1 MTYNHLVSE
10 INRAYL
16 EDADDPNVLIERLR
30 ECMTRRQL
38 AESLGVSMSTVER
51 WESGKVECKPA
62 YVPALRDLYYGTTQ
76 ETGGDFRDID
86 LFAGI
91 GGIRR
96 GFASVGGHAVFSSE
110 WNEFSTRTYRTNYGF
125 AETMAGDITQVDA
138 NDIPDFDVALAGFP
152 CQPFSLAGVSKKRS
166 LGRETGFRDKTQG
179 TLFFDV
185 ARIIAAK
192 RPAAFL
198 LENVKNLTSH
208 DRGRTFKIILDTL
221 RDELGYEVHW
231 KVIDGQHFV
240 PQHRERIYIVGF
252 RSKTDFTWDDLKF
265 PEHKPVLA
273 DILHRT
279 DGSEPYLPWDGDK
292 YFDFEHQRVREK
304 YTLTPRLWQYLQDY
318 RKKHEALGH
327 GFGYGLVTPDMV
339 SRTLS
344 ARYHKDGSE
353 ILVAQGDDRRPRRLT
368 PRECARLMGYPDDFR
383 IPVSD
388 TQAYRQFGNSVV
400 VPAVAEVAR
409 IMRPH
414 ILRVMQEEEL
424 GKLVDDAVNADTTIH
439 TIQKTRQLAIAG
451 AGHD

>member
-1 MTYNHLVSE
+1 MEMKWE
-10 INRAYL
+10 IPKNSI
-16 EDADDPNVLIERLR
+16 DDVDELITKLR
-30 ECMTRRQL
+30 ENMTRRQL
-38 AESLGVSMSTVER
+38 AESLGVSTSTVER
-51 WESGKVECKPA
+51 WETGKTPCKTA
-62 YVPALRDLYYGTTQ
+62 YLPALQALYYGTTH
-76 ETGGDFRDID
+76 ETGSDFRTID

-96 GFASVGGHAVFSSE
+96 GFASVGGHGVFACE
-110 WNEFSTRTYRTNYGF
+110 WNQFSARTYRTNYGF

-138 NDIPDFDVALAGFP
+138 DDIPDCDVVLAGFP

-192 RPAAFL
+192 KPAAFL

-208 DRGRTFKIILDTL
+208 DRGRTFKVILDTL
-221 RDELGYEVHW
+221 QNELGYEVHW
-231 KVIDGQHFV
+231 KVIDVQHFV

-252 RSKTDFTWDDLKF
+252 RSKTNFTWDDLKF
-265 PEHKPVLA
+265 PDQRVVLA

-279 DGSEPYLPWDGDK
+279 DGTEPYLPWDGDK
-292 YFDFEHQRVREK
+292 YFDFESNTVQDK

-318 RKKHEALGH
+318 KKKHEALGH

-353 ILVAQGDDRRPRRLT
+353 ILVAQEGKRPRRLT

-414 ILRVMQEEEL
+414 ILKVMAENYQDVLFGDNMGFIE
-424 GKLVDDAVNADTTIH
+424 D
-439 TIQKTRQLAIAG
+439 IQKVRDFAIAG
-451 AGHD
+451 AGEK

>member
-1 MTYNHLVSE
+1 MTDHSIGRDSHFTNSDS
-10 INRAYL
+10 ATT
-16 EDADDPNVLIERLR
+16 LIRKLR
-30 ECMTRRQL
+30 EVVTRRQL
-38 AESLGVSMSTVER
+38 AEALHVSTSTVER
-51 WESGKVECKPA
+51 WDSGKVECKPG
-62 YVPALRDLYYGTTQ
+62 YIPALRELYFGTTH
-76 ETGGDFRDID
+76 ESGKDFRVLD

-96 GFASVGGHAVFSSE
+96 GFAQHGGHAVFASE
-110 WNEFSTRTYRTNYGF
+110 WNEFSICTYRTNYGF
-125 AETMAGDITQVDA
+125 AENVAGDITKVDA
-138 NDIPDFDVALAGFP
+138 RDIPECDVILAGFP
-152 CQPFSLAGVSKKRS
+152 CQPFSVAGVSKKRS

-208 DRGRTFKIILDTL
+208 DHGRTFQVILDTL
-221 RDELGYEVHW
+221 QKELGYEVHW

-252 RSKTDFTWDDLKF
+252 RSKSDFTWDNLRF
-265 PEHKPVLA
+265 PERGPVLA

-279 DGSEPYLPWDGDK
+279 DGTEPYLPWDGCK
-292 YFDFEHQRVREK
+292 YFDHDNRRVQDK

-318 RKKHEALGH
+318 KAKHEALGH

-344 ARYHKDGSE
+344 ARYYKDGSE
-353 ILVAQGDDRRPRRLT
+353 ILVVQEGRRPRRLT
-368 PRECARLMGYPDDFR
+368 PRECARLMGYTDDFR

-409 IMRPH
+409 TMRPH
-414 ILRVMQEEEL
+414 ILEVMQKDGTSTEPN
-424 GKLVDDAVNADTTIH
+424 NAK
-439 TIQKTRQLAIAG
+439 KTGNAIRKARQLAVSG

>member
-1 MTYNHLVSE
+1 MSNSE
-10 INRAYL
+10 PQEID
-16 EDADDPNVLIERLR
+16 DANALIAKLR
-30 ECMTRRQL
+30 ESMTRRQL
-38 AESLGVSMSTVER
+38 AESLGLSTSTVER
-51 WESGKVECKPA
+51 WETGKVQPKPVS
-62 YVPALRDLYYGTTQ
+62 VPALKELYYGTTH
-76 ETGGDFRDID
+76 EDGTDFRTID

-96 GFASVGGHAVFSSE
+96 GFASAGGHAVFSSE
-110 WNEFSTRTYRTNYGF
+110 WNEFSARTYRTNYGF

-138 NDIPDFDVALAGFP
+138 NDIPDCDVVLAGFP

-208 DRGRTFKIILDTL
+208 DRGRTFKVILDAL
-221 RDELGYEVHW
+221 QNELGYEVHW
-231 KVIDGQHFV
+231 KVVDGQHFV

-252 RSKTDFTWDDLKF
+252 RSKTDFTWDDLKY
-265 PEHKPVLA
+265 PDHQPVLA
-273 DILHRT
+273 DILHKT
-279 DGSEPYLPWDGDK
+279 DGNEPYLPWDGEK
-292 YFDFEHQRVREK
+292 YFDFEHNKVQDK

-318 RKKHEALGH
+318 KKKHEALGH

-353 ILVAQGDDRRPRRLT
+353 ILVAQGDERPRRLT
-368 PRECARLMGYPDDFR
+368 PRECARLMGYPDELR

-400 VPAVAEVAR
+400 VPAIAEVAR

-414 ILRVMQEEEL
+414 ILKVMDEGDQDLILDDSE
-424 GKLVDDAVNADTTIH
+424 KSVDE
-439 TIQKTRQLAIAG
+439 IQKAREMAIAG
-451 AGHD
+451 AGED

>member
-1 MTYNHLVSE
+1 MSNATEPDNGIQSAGGLGE
-10 INRAYL
+10 AAR
-16 EDADDPNVLIERLR
+16 LIALLR
-30 ECMTRRQL
+30 GSMTRRQL
-38 AESLGVSMSTVER
+38 AESLQVSTSTVER
-51 WESGKVECKPA
+51 WESGKVECRPA
-62 YVPALRDLYYGTTQ
+62 YIPALRDLYFGTTH
-76 ETGGDFRDID
+76 EDGTDFRTID

-96 GFASVGGHAVFSSE
+96 GFASAGGHAVFSSE
-110 WNEFSTRTYRTNYGF
+110 WNEFSARTYRTNYGF

-138 NDIPDFDVALAGFP
+138 DAIPDCDVVLAGFP

-208 DRGRTFKIILDTL
+208 DKGRTFRVILDAL
-221 RDELGYEVHW
+221 QNELGYEVHW
-231 KVIDGQHFV
+231 KVVDGQHFV
-240 PQHRERIYIVGF
+240 PQHRERIYIAGF
-252 RSKTDFTWDDLKF
+252 RSHTDFTWDDLRF

-279 DGSEPYLPWDGDK
+279 DGTEPYLPWDGDK
-292 YFDFEHQRVREK
+292 YFDHEHNRVQEK

-318 RKKHEALGH
+318 KAKHEALGH

-353 ILVAQGDDRRPRRLT
+353 ILVAQEGDRPRRLT

-400 VPAVAEVAR
+400 VPAVAEIAR
-409 IMRPH
+409 IMKPH
-414 ILRVMQEEEL
+414 ILKVMREGEEPEPA
-424 GKLVDDAVNADTTIH
+424 AVAGHAGEAIL
-439 TIQKTRQLAIAG
+439 KARSLAVAG
-451 AGHD
+451 AGLD

>member
-1 MTYNHLVSE
+1 MTYNHPVSE

-208 DRGRTFKIILDTL
+208 DRGRTFKILLDTL
-221 RDELGYEVHW
+221 RHELGYEVHW

>member
-1 MTYNHLVSE
+1 MDYNSDTPAKAMDMV
-10 INRAYL
+10 
-16 EDADDPNVLIERLR
+16 RLLR
-30 ECMTRRQL
+30 GSMTRRQL
-38 AESLGVSMSTVER
+38 AESLGVSTSTVER
-51 WESGKVECKPA
+51 WETGKVECKAA
-62 YVPALRDLYYGTTQ
+62 YLPALKKLYYGTTH
-76 ETGGDFRDID
+76 ETGTDFRTLD

-96 GFASVGGHAVFSSE
+96 GFASAGGHAVFSSE

-125 AETMAGDITQVDA
+125 AEQMTGDITQVQVD
-138 NDIPDFDVALAGFP
+138 DIPDCDVVLAGFP
-152 CQPFSLAGVSKKRS
+152 CQPFSVAGVAKKRS

-192 RPAAFL
+192 QPAAFL

-208 DRGRTFKIILDTL
+208 DKGRTFKVILDTL
-221 RDELGYEVHW
+221 QNELGYEIHW
-231 KVIDGQHFV
+231 KVIDGQYFV

-252 RSKTDFTWDDLKF
+252 RSPTDFTWDDLKY
-265 PEHKPVLA
+265 PDHTPVLA

-279 DGSEPYLPWDGDK
+279 DGTEPFLPWDGNRF
-292 YFDFEHQRVREK
+292 FDFNHQRVGEK
-304 YTLTPRLWQYLQDY
+304 YTLTSHLWQYLQNY
-318 RKKHEALGH
+318 KAKHEAMGH

-353 ILVAQGDDRRPRRLT
+353 ILVAQKGDRPRRLT

-400 VPAVAEVAR
+400 VPVIAEIAR

-414 ILRVMQEEEL
+414 ILKVMESDMPSTP
-424 GKLVDDAVNADTTIH
+424 VAFSDDAVLEA
-439 TIQKTRQLAIAG
+439 RRRAISG
-451 AGHD
+451 ASHN

>member
-1 MTYNHLVSE
+1 MSNSE
-10 INRAYL
+10 PQEID
-16 EDADDPNVLIERLR
+16 DANALIAKLR
-30 ECMTRRQL
+30 ESMTRRQL
-38 AESLGVSMSTVER
+38 AESLGLSTSTVER
-51 WESGKVECKPA
+51 WETGKVQPKPVS
-62 YVPALRDLYYGTTQ
+62 VPALKELYYGTTH
-76 ETGGDFRDID
+76 EDGTDFRTID

-96 GFASVGGHAVFSSE
+96 GFASAGGHAVFSSE
-110 WNEFSTRTYRTNYGF
+110 WNEFSARTYRTNYGF

-138 NDIPDFDVALAGFP
+138 NDIPDCDVVLAGFP

-208 DRGRTFKIILDTL
+208 DRGRTFKVILDAL
-221 RDELGYEVHW
+221 QNELGYEVHW
-231 KVIDGQHFV
+231 KVVDGQHFV

-252 RSKTDFTWDDLKF
+252 RSKTDFTWDDLKY
-265 PEHKPVLA
+265 PDHQPVLA
-273 DILHRT
+273 DILHKT
-279 DGSEPYLPWDGDK
+279 DGTEPYLPWDGEK
-292 YFDFEHQRVREK
+292 YFGFEHNKVQDK

-318 RKKHEALGH
+318 KKKHEALGH

-353 ILVAQGDDRRPRRLT
+353 ILVAQGDERPRRLT
-368 PRECARLMGYPDDFR
+368 PRECARLMGYPDELR

-400 VPAVAEVAR
+400 VPAIAEVAR

-414 ILRVMQEEEL
+414 ILKVMAEGDQDLILDDSE
-424 GKLVDDAVNADTTIH
+424 KSVDE
-439 TIQKTRQLAIAG
+439 IQKAREMAIAG
-451 AGHD
+451 AGED

>member
-1 MTYNHLVSE
+1 MSNSE
-10 INRAYL
+10 PQEID
-16 EDADDPNVLIERLR
+16 DANALIAKLR
-30 ECMTRRQL
+30 ESMTRRQL
-38 AESLGVSMSTVER
+38 AESLGLSTSTVER
-51 WESGKVECKPA
+51 WETGKVQPKPVS
-62 YVPALRDLYYGTTQ
+62 VPALTELYYGTTH
-76 ETGGDFRDID
+76 EDGTDFRTID

-96 GFASVGGHAVFSSE
+96 GFASAGGHAVFSSE
-110 WNEFSTRTYRTNYGF
+110 WNEFSARTYRTNYGF

-138 NDIPDFDVALAGFP
+138 NDIPDCDVVLAGFP

-208 DRGRTFKIILDTL
+208 DRGRTFKVILDAL
-221 RDELGYEVHW
+221 QNELGYEVHW
-231 KVIDGQHFV
+231 KVVDGQHFV

-252 RSKTDFTWDDLKF
+252 RSKTDFTWDDLKY
-265 PEHKPVLA
+265 PDHQPVLA
-273 DILHRT
+273 DILHKT
-279 DGSEPYLPWDGDK
+279 DGTEPYLPWDGEK
-292 YFDFEHQRVREK
+292 YFDFEHNKVQDK

-318 RKKHEALGH
+318 KKKHEALGH

-353 ILVAQGDDRRPRRLT
+353 ILVAQGDERPRRLT
-368 PRECARLMGYPDDFR
+368 PRECARLMGYPDELR

-400 VPAVAEVAR
+400 VPAIAEVAR

-414 ILRVMQEEEL
+414 ILKVMAEGDQDLILDDSE
-424 GKLVDDAVNADTTIH
+424 KSVDE
-439 TIQKTRQLAIAG
+439 IQKAREMAIAG
-451 AGHD
+451 AGED

>member
-1 MTYNHLVSE
+1 MSNSE
-10 INRAYL
+10 PQEID
-16 EDADDPNVLIERLR
+16 DANALIAKLR
-30 ECMTRRQL
+30 EGMTRRQL
-38 AESLGVSMSTVER
+38 AESLGLSTSTVER
-51 WESGKVECKPA
+51 WETGKVQPKPVS
-62 YVPALRDLYYGTTQ
+62 VPALKELYYGTTH
-76 ETGGDFRDID
+76 EDGTDFRTID

-96 GFASVGGHAVFSSE
+96 GFASAGGHAVFSSE
-110 WNEFSTRTYRTNYGF
+110 WNEFSARTYRTNYGF

-138 NDIPDFDVALAGFP
+138 NDIPDCDVVLAGFP

-208 DRGRTFKIILDTL
+208 DRGRTFKVILDAL
-221 RDELGYEVHW
+221 QNELGYEVHW
-231 KVIDGQHFV
+231 KVVDGQHFV

-252 RSKTDFTWDDLKF
+252 RSKTDFTWDDLKY
-265 PEHKPVLA
+265 PDHQPVLA
-273 DILHRT
+273 DILHKT
-279 DGSEPYLPWDGDK
+279 DGTEPYLPWDGEK
-292 YFDFEHQRVREK
+292 YFDFEHNKVQDK

-318 RKKHEALGH
+318 KKKHEALGH

-353 ILVAQGDDRRPRRLT
+353 ILVAQGDERPRRLT
-368 PRECARLMGYPDDFR
+368 PRECARLMGYPDELR

-400 VPAVAEVAR
+400 VPAIAEVAR

-414 ILRVMQEEEL
+414 ILKVMAEGDQDLILDDSE
-424 GKLVDDAVNADTTIH
+424 KSVDE
-439 TIQKTRQLAIAG
+439 IQKAREMAIAG
-451 AGHD
+451 AGED

>member
-1 MTYNHLVSE
+1 MSNSE
-10 INRAYL
+10 PQEID
-16 EDADDPNVLIERLR
+16 DANALIAKLR
-30 ECMTRRQL
+30 ESMTRRQL
-38 AESLGVSMSTVER
+38 AESLGLSTSTVER
-51 WESGKVECKPA
+51 WETGKVQPKPVS
-62 YVPALRDLYYGTTQ
+62 VPALKELYYGTTH
-76 ETGGDFRDID
+76 EDGTDFRTID

-96 GFASVGGHAVFSSE
+96 GFASAGGHAVFSSE
-110 WNEFSTRTYRTNYGF
+110 WNEFSARTYRTNYGF

-138 NDIPDFDVALAGFP
+138 NDIPDCDVVLAGFP

-198 LENVKNLTSH
+198 LENVKNLTTH
-208 DRGRTFKIILDTL
+208 DRGRTFKVILDAL
-221 RDELGYEVHW
+221 QNELGYEVHW
-231 KVIDGQHFV
+231 KVVDGQHFV

-252 RSKTDFTWDDLKF
+252 RSKTDFTWDDLKY
-265 PEHKPVLA
+265 PDHQPVLA
-273 DILHRT
+273 DILHKT
-279 DGSEPYLPWDGDK
+279 DGTEPYLPWDGEK
-292 YFDFEHQRVREK
+292 YFDFEHNKVQDK

-318 RKKHEALGH
+318 KKKHEALGH

-353 ILVAQGDDRRPRRLT
+353 ILVAQGDERPRRLT
-368 PRECARLMGYPDDFR
+368 PRECARLMGYPDELR

-400 VPAVAEVAR
+400 VPAIAEVAR

-414 ILRVMQEEEL
+414 ILKVMAEGDQDLILDDSE
-424 GKLVDDAVNADTTIH
+424 KSVDE
-439 TIQKTRQLAIAG
+439 IQKAREMAIAG
-451 AGHD
+451 AGED

>member
-1 MTYNHLVSE
+1 MSNLEPQE
-10 INRAYL
+10 ID
-16 EDADDPNVLIERLR
+16 DANALIAKLR
-30 ECMTRRQL
+30 ESMTRRQL
-38 AESLGVSMSTVER
+38 AESLGLSTSTVER
-51 WESGKVECKPA
+51 WETGKVQPKPVS
-62 YVPALRDLYYGTTQ
+62 VPALKELYYGTTH
-76 ETGGDFRDID
+76 EDGTDFRTID

-96 GFASVGGHAVFSSE
+96 GFASAGGHAVFSSE
-110 WNEFSTRTYRTNYGF
+110 WNEFSARTYRTNYGF

-138 NDIPDFDVALAGFP
+138 NDIPDCDVVLAGFP

-208 DRGRTFKIILDTL
+208 DRGRTFKVILDAL
-221 RDELGYEVHW
+221 QNELGYEVHW
-231 KVIDGQHFV
+231 KVVDGQHFV

-252 RSKTDFTWDDLKF
+252 RSKTDFTWDDLKY
-265 PEHKPVLA
+265 PDHQPVLA
-273 DILHRT
+273 DILHKT
-279 DGSEPYLPWDGDK
+279 DGTEPYLPWDGEK
-292 YFDFEHQRVREK
+292 YFDFEHNKVQDK

-318 RKKHEALGH
+318 KKKHEALGH

-353 ILVAQGDDRRPRRLT
+353 ILVAQGDERPRRLT
-368 PRECARLMGYPDDFR
+368 PRECARLMGYPDELR

-400 VPAVAEVAR
+400 VPAIAEVAR

-414 ILRVMQEEEL
+414 ILKVMAEGDQDLILDDSE
-424 GKLVDDAVNADTTIH
+424 KSVDE
-439 TIQKTRQLAIAG
+439 IQKAREMAIAG
-451 AGHD
+451 AGED

>member
-1 MTYNHLVSE
+1 MSNSE
-10 INRAYL
+10 PQEID
-16 EDADDPNVLIERLR
+16 DANALIAKLR
-30 ECMTRRQL
+30 ESMTRRQL
-38 AESLGVSMSTVER
+38 AESLGPSTSTVER
-51 WESGKVECKPA
+51 WETGKVQPKPVS
-62 YVPALRDLYYGTTQ
+62 VPALKELYYGTTH
-76 ETGGDFRDID
+76 EDGTDFRTID

-96 GFASVGGHAVFSSE
+96 GFASAGGHAVFSSE
-110 WNEFSTRTYRTNYGF
+110 WNEFSARTYRTNYGF

-138 NDIPDFDVALAGFP
+138 NDIPDCDVVLAGFP

-208 DRGRTFKIILDTL
+208 DRGRTFKVILDAL
-221 RDELGYEVHW
+221 QNELGYEVHW
-231 KVIDGQHFV
+231 KVVDGQHFV

-252 RSKTDFTWDDLKF
+252 RSKTDFTWDDLKY
-265 PEHKPVLA
+265 PDHQPVLA
-273 DILHRT
+273 DILHKT
-279 DGSEPYLPWDGDK
+279 DGTEPYLPWDGEK
-292 YFDFEHQRVREK
+292 YFDFEHNKVQDK

-318 RKKHEALGH
+318 KKKHEALGH

-353 ILVAQGDDRRPRRLT
+353 ILVAQGDERPRRLT
-368 PRECARLMGYPDDFR
+368 PRECARLMGYPDELR

-400 VPAVAEVAR
+400 VPAIAEVAR

-414 ILRVMQEEEL
+414 ILKVMAEGDQDLILDDSE
-424 GKLVDDAVNADTTIH
+424 KSVDE
-439 TIQKTRQLAIAG
+439 IQKAREMAIAG
-451 AGHD
+451 AGED

>member
-1 MTYNHLVSE
+1 MSNSE
-10 INRAYL
+10 PQEID
-16 EDADDPNVLIERLR
+16 DANALIAKLR
-30 ECMTRRQL
+30 ESMTRRQL
-38 AESLGVSMSTVER
+38 AESLGLSTSTVER
-51 WESGKVECKPA
+51 WETGKVQPKPVS
-62 YVPALRDLYYGTTQ
+62 VPALKELYYGTTH
-76 ETGGDFRDID
+76 EDGTDFRTID

-96 GFASVGGHAVFSSE
+96 GFASAGGHAVFSSE
-110 WNEFSTRTYRTNYGF
+110 WNEFSARTYRTNYGF

-138 NDIPDFDVALAGFP
+138 NDIPDCDVVLAGFP

-208 DRGRTFKIILDTL
+208 DRGRTFKVILDAL
-221 RDELGYEVHW
+221 QNELGYEVHW
-231 KVIDGQHFV
+231 KVVDGQHFV

-252 RSKTDFTWDDLKF
+252 RSKTDFTWDDLKYLD
-265 PEHKPVLA
+265 HQPVLA
-273 DILHRT
+273 DILHKT
-279 DGSEPYLPWDGDK
+279 DGTEPYLPWDGEK
-292 YFDFEHQRVREK
+292 YFDFEHNKVQDK

-318 RKKHEALGH
+318 KKKHEALGH

-353 ILVAQGDDRRPRRLT
+353 ILVAQGDERPRRLT
-368 PRECARLMGYPDDFR
+368 PRECARLMGYPDELR

-400 VPAVAEVAR
+400 VPAIAEVAR

-414 ILRVMQEEEL
+414 ILKVMAEGDQDLILDDSE
-424 GKLVDDAVNADTTIH
+424 KSVDE
-439 TIQKTRQLAIAG
+439 IQKAREMAIAG
-451 AGHD
+451 AGED

>member
-1 MTYNHLVSE
+1 
-10 INRAYL
+10 
-16 EDADDPNVLIERLR
+16 
-30 ECMTRRQL
+30 
-38 AESLGVSMSTVER
+38 
-51 WESGKVECKPA
+51 
-62 YVPALRDLYYGTTQ
+62 
-76 ETGGDFRDID
+76 
-86 LFAGI
+86 
-91 GGIRR
+91 
-96 GFASVGGHAVFSSE
+96 
-110 WNEFSTRTYRTNYGF
+110 NYGF

-138 NDIPDFDVALAGFP
+138 NDIPDCDVVLAGFP

-208 DRGRTFKIILDTL
+208 DRGRTFKVILDAL
-221 RDELGYEVHW
+221 QNELGYEVHW
-231 KVIDGQHFV
+231 KVVDGQHFV

-252 RSKTDFTWDDLKF
+252 RSKTDFTWDDLRF
-265 PEHKPVLA
+265 PDHQPVLA
-273 DILHRT
+273 DILHKT
-279 DGSEPYLPWDGDK
+279 DGTEPYLPWDGDK
-292 YFDFEHQRVREK
+292 YFDFEHNKVQDK

-353 ILVAQGDDRRPRRLT
+353 ILVAQEGERPRRLT

-400 VPAVAEVAR
+400 VPAIAEVAR

-414 ILRVMQEEEL
+414 ILKVMAEGDQGVIL
-424 GKLVDDAVNADTTIH
+424 DDAEKSADE
-439 TIQKTRQLAIAG
+439 IQKARELAVAG
-451 AGHD
+451 AGEN

>member
-1 MTYNHLVSE
+1 MSNSE
-10 INRAYL
+10 PQEID
-16 EDADDPNVLIERLR
+16 DANALIAKLR
-30 ECMTRRQL
+30 ESMTRRQL
-38 AESLGVSMSTVER
+38 AESLGLSTSTVER
-51 WESGKVECKPA
+51 WETGKVQPKPVS
-62 YVPALRDLYYGTTQ
+62 VPALKELYYGTTH
-76 ETGGDFRDID
+76 EDGTDFRTID

-96 GFASVGGHAVFSSE
+96 GFASAGGHAVFSSE
-110 WNEFSTRTYRTNYGF
+110 WNEFSARTYRTNYGF

-138 NDIPDFDVALAGFP
+138 NDIPDCDVVLAGFP

-208 DRGRTFKIILDTL
+208 DRGRTFKVILDAL
-221 RDELGYEVHW
+221 QNELGYEVHW
-231 KVIDGQHFV
+231 KVVPGQHFV

-252 RSKTDFTWDDLKF
+252 RSKTDFTWDDLKY
-265 PEHKPVLA
+265 PDHQPVLA
-273 DILHRT
+273 DILHKT
-279 DGSEPYLPWDGDK
+279 DGTEPYLPWDGEK
-292 YFDFEHQRVREK
+292 YFDFEHNKVQDK

-318 RKKHEALGH
+318 KKKHEALGH

-353 ILVAQGDDRRPRRLT
+353 ILVAQGDERPRRLT
-368 PRECARLMGYPDDFR
+368 PRECARLMGYPDELR

-400 VPAVAEVAR
+400 VPAIAEVAR

-414 ILRVMQEEEL
+414 ILKVMAEGDQDLILDDSE
-424 GKLVDDAVNADTTIH
+424 KSVDE
-439 TIQKTRQLAIAG
+439 IQKAREMAIAG
-451 AGHD
+451 AGED

>member
-1 MTYNHLVSE
+1 MSNSE
-10 INRAYL
+10 PQEID
-16 EDADDPNVLIERLR
+16 DANALIAKLR
-30 ECMTRRQL
+30 ESMTRRQL
-38 AESLGVSMSTVER
+38 AESLGLSTSTVER
-51 WESGKVECKPA
+51 WETGKVQPKPVS
-62 YVPALRDLYYGTTQ
+62 VPALKELYYGTTH
-76 ETGGDFRDID
+76 EDGTDFRTID

-96 GFASVGGHAVFSSE
+96 GFASAGGHAVFSSE
-110 WNEFSTRTYRTNYGF
+110 WNEFSARTYRTNYGF

-138 NDIPDFDVALAGFP
+138 NDIPDCDVVLAGFP

-208 DRGRTFKIILDTL
+208 DRGRTFKVILDAL
-221 RDELGYEVHW
+221 QNELGYEVHW
-231 KVIDGQHFV
+231 KVVDGQHFV

-252 RSKTDFTWDDLKF
+252 RSKTDFTWDDLKY
-265 PEHKPVLA
+265 PDYQPVLA
-273 DILHRT
+273 DILHKT
-279 DGSEPYLPWDGDK
+279 DGTEPYLPWDGEK
-292 YFDFEHQRVREK
+292 YFDFEHNKVQDK

-318 RKKHEALGH
+318 KKKHEALGH

-353 ILVAQGDDRRPRRLT
+353 ILVAQGDERPRRLT
-368 PRECARLMGYPDDFR
+368 PRECARLMGYPDELR

-400 VPAVAEVAR
+400 VPAIAEVAR

-414 ILRVMQEEEL
+414 ILKVMAEGDQDLILDDSE
-424 GKLVDDAVNADTTIH
+424 KSVDE
-439 TIQKTRQLAIAG
+439 IQKAREMAIAG
-451 AGHD
+451 AGED

>member
-1 MTYNHLVSE
+1 MTYNHPVSE

-439 TIQKTRQLAIAG
+439 AIQKTRQLAIAG

>member
-1 MTYNHLVSE
+1 MSNSE
-10 INRAYL
+10 PQEID
-16 EDADDPNVLIERLR
+16 DANALIAKLR

-38 AESLGVSMSTVER
+38 AESLGLSTSTVER
-51 WESGKVECKPA
+51 WETGKVQPKPVS
-62 YVPALRDLYYGTTQ
+62 VPALKELYYGTTH
-76 ETGGDFRDID
+76 EDGTDFRTID

-96 GFASVGGHAVFSSE
+96 GFASAGGHAVFSSE
-110 WNEFSTRTYRTNYGF
+110 WNEFSARTYRTNYGF

-138 NDIPDFDVALAGFP
+138 NDIPDCDVVLAGFP

-208 DRGRTFKIILDTL
+208 DRGRTFKVILDAL
-221 RDELGYEVHW
+221 QNELGYEVHW
-231 KVIDGQHFV
+231 KVVDGQHFV

-252 RSKTDFTWDDLKF
+252 RSKTDFTWDDLKY
-265 PEHKPVLA
+265 PDHQPVLA
-273 DILHRT
+273 DILHKT
-279 DGSEPYLPWDGDK
+279 DGTEPYLPWDGEK
-292 YFDFEHQRVREK
+292 YFDFEHNKVQDK

-318 RKKHEALGH
+318 KKKHEALGH

-353 ILVAQGDDRRPRRLT
+353 ILVAQGDERPRRLT
-368 PRECARLMGYPDDFR
+368 PRECARLMGYPDELR

-400 VPAVAEVAR
+400 VPAIAEVAR

-414 ILRVMQEEEL
+414 ILKVMAEGDQDLILDDSE
-424 GKLVDDAVNADTTIH
+424 KSVDE
-439 TIQKTRQLAIAG
+439 IQKAREMAIAG
-451 AGHD
+451 AGED

>member
-1 MTYNHLVSE
+1 MDYQSDTSAKAMDMVKL
-10 INRAYL
+10 
-16 EDADDPNVLIERLR
+16 LR
-30 ECMTRRQL
+30 GSMTRRQL
-38 AESLGVSMSTVER
+38 AESLGVSTSTVER
-51 WESGKVECKPA
+51 WETGKVECKAA
-62 YVPALRDLYYGTTQ
+62 YLPALKKLYYGTTH
-76 ETGGDFRDID
+76 ETGTDFRTLD

-96 GFASVGGHAVFSSE
+96 GFASAGGHAVFSSE

-125 AETMAGDITQVDA
+125 AEQMTGDITQVQVD
-138 NDIPDFDVALAGFP
+138 DIPDCDVVLAGFP
-152 CQPFSLAGVSKKRS
+152 CQPFSVAGVAKKRS

-192 RPAAFL
+192 QPAAFL

-208 DRGRTFKIILDTL
+208 DKGRTFKVILDTL
-221 RDELGYEVHW
+221 QNELGYEIHW
-231 KVIDGQHFV
+231 KVIDGQYFV

-252 RSKTDFTWDDLKF
+252 RSPTDFTWDDLKY
-265 PEHKPVLA
+265 PDHTPVLA

-279 DGSEPYLPWDGDK
+279 DGTEPFLPWDGNRF
-292 YFDFEHQRVREK
+292 FDFNHQRVGEK
-304 YTLTPRLWQYLQDY
+304 YTLTSHLWQYLQNY
-318 RKKHEALGH
+318 KAKHEAMGH

-353 ILVAQGDDRRPRRLT
+353 ILVAQNGDRPRRLT

-400 VPAVAEVAR
+400 VPVIAEIAR

-414 ILRVMQEEEL
+414 ILKVMESDMPSAP
-424 GKLVDDAVNADTTIH
+424 VAFSDDAFLEARRRATGGGSHN
-439 TIQKTRQLAIAG
+439 
-451 AGHD
+451 